1 MHIKIGNNGEPFT
14 KLCPQCIFFFLD
26 DTSVSI
32 SSDQYDTTYYIEEDA
47 EIKAHFENSLA
58 VRTVKWKRETDTGSH
73 DINTTLPKYRG
84 TINNTSEQQHVLK
97 IRSCD
102 KSDAG
107 TYFLQVSCADREIR
121 SNKIHLQ
128 VLKGNAIKVSVIFR
142 SFITRESI
150 LLIALEYLPVI
161 LTFKIK
167 TMVFV

>member
-1 MHIKIGNNGEPFT
+1 MENHLQNFVFNAY
-14 KLCPQCIFFFLD
+14 FFID

-32 SSDQYDTTYYIEEDA
+32 SSDQYDTTYYIEEAA
-47 EIKAHFENSLA
+47 EIRAHFENSLA
-58 VRTVKWKRETDTGSH
+58 VRTVKWKMETDTGSH
-73 DINTTLPKYRG
+73 DIDTALPKYRG

-102 KSDAG
+102 ESDAG

-167 TMVFV
+167 IRVFV